1 MEFKVDINAEN
12 INKTITEAI
21 AKSAIG
27 VELDKVIKKQVAE
40 LSKSYNNPL
49 AAVVG
54 QEIHKIMQQVI
65 TENYSNQIKIWV
77 TERMTEEFTNDIFNK
92 LWKSFNDRY

>member
-21 AKSAIG
+21 SKSAIG
-27 VELDKVIKKQVAE
+27 VELEKVIKKQVAG

-49 AAVVG
+49 DAVVG
-54 QEIHKIMQQVI
+54 QEIQ
-65 TENYSNQIKIWV
+65 
-77 TERMTEEFTNDIFNK
+77 
-92 LWKSFNDRY
+92 